1 VQWNDSQGTGSN
13 KQFLSRKDA
22 IMKSI
27 TLILGALLAT
37 GLCACSSMPQGNDP
51 ALAQASGDS
60 ATTSKPTPKPW
71 SYHSYPFGE

>member
-1 VQWNDSQGTGSN
+1 
-13 KQFLSRKDA
+13 
-22 IMKSI
+22 MKSI